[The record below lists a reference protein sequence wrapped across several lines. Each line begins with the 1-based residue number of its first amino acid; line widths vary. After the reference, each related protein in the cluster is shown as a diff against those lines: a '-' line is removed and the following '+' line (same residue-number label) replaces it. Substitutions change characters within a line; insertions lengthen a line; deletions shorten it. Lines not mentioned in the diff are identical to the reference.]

1 MKNTYAHSFQFWTE
15 DCTVLP
21 HVFAH
26 SSPRVNDKPQVLSK
40 SEKHL
45 PTSRALYA
53 AGQQLQL
60 KGDTSEAA
68 KVVICLDTESILNC
82 SPD

>member
-1 MKNTYAHSFQFWTE
+1 MHIHFSFGQKTAQFFPMYLRTLLPELIKNH
-15 DCTVLP
+15 
-21 HVFAH
+21 
-26 SSPRVNDKPQVLSK
+26 KPQVLSK

-68 KVVICLDTESILNC
+68 KVVVCLDTETIWNC